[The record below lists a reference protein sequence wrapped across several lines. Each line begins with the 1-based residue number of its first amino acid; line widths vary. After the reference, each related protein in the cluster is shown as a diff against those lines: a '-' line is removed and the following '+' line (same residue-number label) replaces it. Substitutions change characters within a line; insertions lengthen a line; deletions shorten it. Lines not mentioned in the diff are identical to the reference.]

1 MSAALYL
8 VLERAEPGLETYVD
22 GKALSR
28 AEAELSALARSLEVT
43 PLMDFFS
50 INPGELLANVDG
62 LGADLPEDA
71 APPEEWFAAAAG
83 LVTVRKLLEHVDAD
97 LDSVPSGT
105 EVANELTGFV
115 HLLEEAERRGIRWHL
130 AVDY

>member
-1 MSAALYL
+1 MSAALYI
-8 VLERAEPGLETYVD
+8 VLERTEPGLEAYVD

-28 AEAELSALARSLEVT
+28 AEGELTALAQSLQVT

-50 INPGELLANVDG
+50 MNPEELLANVEG
-62 LGADLPEDA
+62 LGADRPADA
-71 APPEEWFAAAAG
+71 SPPEEWFAAAAG
-83 LVTVRKLLEHVDAD
+83 LVTVRRLLQHVDANP
-97 LDSVPSGT
+97 DSVPSGA